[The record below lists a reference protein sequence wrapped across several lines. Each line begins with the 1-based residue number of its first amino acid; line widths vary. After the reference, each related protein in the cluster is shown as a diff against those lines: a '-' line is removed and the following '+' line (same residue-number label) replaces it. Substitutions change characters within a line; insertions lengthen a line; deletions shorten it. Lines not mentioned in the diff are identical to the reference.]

1 MTIKKVRRLVN
12 PTRRAGTKKKLS
24 DKQIKHF
31 GTRAQKAGLKR
42 RRTLARKSVKRA
54 VKKTVRVINPANLIT
69 LGLLNPQRRTKKR
82 GHTVA
87 KKRRKVTA
95 RASNPTRRRK
105 VRRTTSVATANP
117 RRARRRSKNP
127 TRIYVTRRSTRRVNG
142 RKRNP
147 EVFGMR
153 GADAGKA
160 ILAGLVGVYAT
171 KTITPMVAQAVPQI
185 SGSPILT
192 ALISGVVAWGG
203 GMLVGKWDKRAGEGF
218 MFGGLMQAGS
228 SLLNV
233 IVPTNPLSL
242 SGLGDFAPARFPV
255 PQNPITAGR
264 AMSQPQLSGV
274 PQFV

>member
-69 LGLLNPQRRTKKR
+69 LGLLNPQRRT
-82 GHTVA
+82 